1 MDPVADLR
9 YVSGETVQIRRATT
23 GSHVRVTLD
32 DQCVLAGKFKRV
44 FPLSVP
50 TDYLSIQSSDGEEVA
65 ILTEVDKLDR
75 ESRGIVDESL
85 DLRYY
90 TPAISVIETLKME
103 AGMWHFEVQ
112 TQRGRT
118 EFYVRNWRDN
128 AQEISPGRWQIFSVD
143 GARYEI
149 KDLEKLD
156 SASRQL
162 MDQLL

>member
-1 MDPVADLR
+1 VAVLR
-9 YVSGETVQIRRATT
+9 YVAGPSVQVRSAPD
-23 GSHVRVTLD
+23 GSHLRVFLED
-32 DQCVLAGKFKRV
+32 LCVLAAKFKRA

-50 TDYLSIQSSDGEEVA
+50 SDYLSVQSSDGEEVA
-65 ILTEVDKLDR
+65 ILTGLDGLDE
-75 ESRGIVDESL
+75 ESRRLVEHSL

-90 TPAISVIETLKME
+90 TPAISLIETLRLE

-128 AQEISPGRWQIFSVD
+128 AQEIAPGRWQIFSVD

-156 SASRQL
+156 LASRKL